1 MSSSS
6 RTRRF
11 ACWSTASL
19 VNSCRASSVSPL
31 EPTSTSRSVPSRSM
45 WPPTSSTQVVISPS
59 TSKASRSPSRKS
71 PARSVS
77 ASTIAGSTGS
87 SRYVRRRGLTEL
99 DGSAPTESG
108 AADVAVDDPIGAVG
122 KEAAVASLPSE
133 APLPTRSEA
142 AEEGCA
148 AEDGWA
154 AAVPLAAGPSLVEG
168 TTVVSGMSLEALGPS
183 SPALAAEPVVEL
195 APAADSRLD
204 EGAALREFELSGASV
219 RLEAFGTRVVVDAA
233 AGMPSEPASNPG
245 PASVVE
251 ATAESGSEV
260 DASESGPE
268 AEDASGSELEVEY
281 AAKPGPGVDG
291 GAGDAEGLG
300 VAYGAAEGLEVAT
313 PASDAEPVASSA
325 RASLAGAASEA
336 SRGAEDWTPVAVGAG
351 ADASVDASGTSV
363 DATGALVADPGE
375 TWSAT
380 SGRGVTRT
388 RAGVPM

>member
-1 MSSSS
+1 
-6 RTRRF
+6 
-11 ACWSTASL
+11 
-19 VNSCRASSVSPL
+19 
-31 EPTSTSRSVPSRSM
+31 M

-59 TSKASRSPSRKS
+59 TSKASRRPSRKS

-87 SRYVRRRGLTEL
+87 SRYVRRGGLAEL

-108 AADVAVDDPIGAVG
+108 AADVAIDDPIGAVGAVG
-122 KEAAVASLPSE
+122 KEAAVASPPSE

-148 AEDGWA
+148 ADDGWA
-154 AAVPLAAGPSLVEG
+154 AAVPWAAGPSLVEG
-168 TTVVSGMSLEALGPS
+168 TTVVFGMSMEALGPS
-183 SPALAAEPVVEL
+183 SPVLAADPVVEL

-204 EGAALREFELSGASV
+204 EGATLGGSELSGALV
-219 RLEAFGTRVVVDAA
+219 RLGAFGARFVVDAA

-251 ATAESGSEV
+251 
-260 DASESGPE
+260 
-268 AEDASGSELEVEY
+268 DASGSRLEVED
-281 AAKPGPGVDG
+281 AVEPGPGVDG

-300 VAYGAAEGLEVAT
+300 VVYGAAEGLEVAT

-336 SRGAEDWTPVAVGAG
+336 SRGAGDWTPAAVAVGAG
-351 ADASVDASGTSV
+351 ASSSTPSPELVEPGRSPFPGVEPAESVAAVDSPGPTDEPDPPGWAVGGASG
-363 DATGALVADPGE
+363 AGPGE